1 MCCPESWISI
11 QTNGTIVVQQNNPM
25 TNINNN
31 RNKTNWILLCEEWKY
46 IRLYI
51 YHIHIPYVIS
61 RARHRYTDLM
71 IGRAQ
76 LVVHWQRVLNAYIKW
91 PQITTTTTTKWW
103 KNKKTRMNTRF
114 IKNIQLLFIIK
125 KPNNNRLCFYFI
137 RFDFSFWFSFSSY
150 NGFRNIQSTLF
161 GQNGLSHQDIYNMVS
176 PHGLI

>member
-1 MCCPESWISI
+1 MHTIHYDYEENARNANFIKRILKMCCPESWISI

-31 RNKTNWILLCEEWKY
+31 RNKTNWIILCEEWKY

-103 KNKKTRMNTRF
+103 KNKTKKQEWTPV
-114 IKNIQLLFIIK
+114 LLK
-125 KPNNNRLCFYFI
+125 
-137 RFDFSFWFSFSSY
+137 
-150 NGFRNIQSTLF
+150 
-161 GQNGLSHQDIYNMVS
+161 IYNCY
-176 PHGLI
+176 L